1 MDVGRIVQDDH
12 CQPRLSKVSVNWNQD
27 VAAVG
32 LTWEERFELRVARDD
47 SGRLA
52 LRTVRLSAL
61 SSHSVFDHGV
71 GAHGPLAV
79 VPPFCVLSWTTFA
92 PSEDPLSL

>member
-1 MDVGRIVQDDH
+1 M
-12 CQPRLSKVSVNWNQD
+12 NWNQD

-52 LRTVRLSAL
+52 LWTVRLSVL
-61 SSHSVFDHGV
+61 SRHSFFDHGD
-71 GAHGPLAV
+71 GAHGLLAV

-92 PSEDPLSL
+92 PSEDPLSLYHSAWVSCYQLRHHS